1 MEHNILVFK
10 KCLLDCN
17 ENAWGGGRKG
27 ENLYICNL
35 VSGLKLLARKSM
47 VTLWLKVPLETGVV
61 KI

>member
-27 ENLYICNL
+27 ENLYICRE
-35 VSGLKLLARKSM
+35 LLARKSM